1 MLSTSLVAVLPLAGL
16 PTCGLKA
23 AAVPASTPGSFTSRV
38 SGSVSRLTSFS
49 GVSKGA
55 PGKPRQG
62 TFTIT
67 FAIYPVPEV
76 GDPLWTETQ
85 QMTVT
90 PEGGHTEQPGS
101 SAGGGLPTTVFDPLN
116 RFNDAP
122 VSMRRTL
129 TFERAAPCDNRRRSL
144 QAGTS
149 PLPFLRRSHST
160 GGVRD
165 RDNYLR
171 GEI

>member
-16 PTCGLKA
+16 PTCSLKA
-23 AAVPASTPGSFTSRV
+23 VAVPASTPESFTSRV
-38 SGSVSRLTSFS
+38 SGIVSRLTSFS
-49 GVSKGA
+49 GVLTGE

-85 QMTVT
+85 QMTAT
-90 PEGGHTEQPGS
+90 PDGSRTEQPRS
-101 SAGGGLPTTVFDPLN
+101 SASSGLPVT
-116 RFNDAP
+116 R
-122 VSMRRTL
+122 L
-129 TFERAAPCDNRRRSL
+129 THSIASAAY
-144 QAGTS
+144 TS
-149 PLPFLRRSHST
+149 ASHHLLFLRRSHST
-160 GGVRD
+160 GGVKD
-165 RDNYLR
+165 RDNYLG

>member
-16 PTCGLKA
+16 PTCSLKA
-23 AAVPASTPGSFTSRV
+23 APVSASTPESFTLSV
-38 SGSVSRLTSFS
+38 SGIVSRRTSFS
-49 GVSKGA
+49 GVLSGA

-85 QMTVT
+85 QMTAT
-90 PEGGHTEQPGS
+90 PEGSHTEPRS
-101 SAGGGLPTTVFDPLN
+101 SAGGGLPTTVLDPLN

>member
-16 PTCGLKA
+16 PTCSLKA
-23 AAVPASTPGSFTSRV
+23 AAVPASTPESFTSRV
-38 SGSVSRLTSFS
+38 SGSVSRLTRFS

-85 QMTVT
+85 QMTAT
-90 PEGGHTEQPGS
+90 PDGSRTEQPRS
-101 SAGGGLPTTVFDPLN
+101 SASSGLP
-116 RFNDAP
+116 AP
-122 VSMRRTL
+122 VL
-129 TFERAAPCDNRRRSL
+129 THSIASAAY
-144 QAGTS
+144 TS
-149 PLPFLRRSHST
+149 ATHHLLFLRRSHST
-160 GGVRD
+160 GGVKD
-165 RDNYLR
+165 RDNYLG

>member
-16 PTCGLKA
+16 PTCSLKA
-23 AAVPASTPGSFTSRV
+23 AAVPASTPESFTSRV

-49 GVSKGA
+49 GVLTGA

-85 QMTVT
+85 QMTAT
-90 PEGGHTEQPGS
+90 PDGSRTEQPRS
-101 SAGGGLPTTVFDPLN
+101 SASSGLPVT
-116 RFNDAP
+116 R
-122 VSMRRTL
+122 L
-129 TFERAAPCDNRRRSL
+129 THSIASAAY
-144 QAGTS
+144 TS
-149 PLPFLRRSHST
+149 ASHHLLFLRRSHST
-160 GGVRD
+160 GGVKD
-165 RDNYLR
+165 RDNYLG

>member
-16 PTCGLKA
+16 PTCSLKA
-23 AAVPASTPGSFTSRV
+23 AAVPASTPESFTSRV

-76 GDPLWTETQ
+76 GDPLWTFLTRPVRQ
-85 QMTVT
+85 NVT
-90 PEGGHTEQPGS
+90 PRELAE
-101 SAGGGLPTTVFDPLN
+101 LI
-116 RFNDAP
+116 
-122 VSMRRTL
+122 SMM
-129 TFERAAPCDNRRRSL
+129 EK
-144 QAGTS
+144 
-149 PLPFLRRSHST
+149 
-160 GGVRD
+160 
-165 RDNYLR
+165 
-171 GEI
+171 I

>member
-16 PTCGLKA
+16 PTCSLKA
-23 AAVPASTPGSFTSRV
+23 APVSASTPESFTLSV
-38 SGSVSRLTSFS
+38 SGIVSRRTSFS
-49 GVSKGA
+49 GVLTGA

-85 QMTVT
+85 QMTAT
-90 PEGGHTEQPGS
+90 PDGSRTEQPRS
-101 SAGGGLPTTVFDPLN
+101 SASSGLPVT
-116 RFNDAP
+116 R
-122 VSMRRTL
+122 L
-129 TFERAAPCDNRRRSL
+129 THSIASAAY
-144 QAGTS
+144 TS
-149 PLPFLRRSHST
+149 ASHHLLFLRRSHST
-160 GGVRD
+160 GGVKD
-165 RDNYLR
+165 RDNYLG

>member
-16 PTCGLKA
+16 PTRGLKA

-85 QMTVT
+85 QMTAT
-90 PEGGHTEQPGS
+90 PEGSHTEQPRS
-101 SAGGGLPTTVFDPLN
+101 SASGGLPTTVFDPLN

-122 VSMRRTL
+122 VFCYAEDADIRARSTMRQPSAESASRHVT
-129 TFERAAPCDNRRRSL
+129 
-144 QAGTS
+144 TS
-149 PLPFLRRSHST
+149 FSSAESFDWGRQ
-160 GGVRD
+160 GQG
-165 RDNYLR
+165 
-171 GEI
+171 

>member
-1 MLSTSLVAVLPLAGL
+1 MLSTSLVAVLLLAGL
-16 PTCGLKA
+16 PTCSLKA
-23 AAVPASTPGSFTSRV
+23 VAVPASTPESFTSRV

-49 GVSKGA
+49 GVLTGA

-85 QMTVT
+85 QMTAT
-90 PEGGHTEQPGS
+90 PDGSRTEQPRS
-101 SAGGGLPTTVFDPLN
+101 SASSGLPVT
-116 RFNDAP
+116 R
-122 VSMRRTL
+122 L
-129 TFERAAPCDNRRRSL
+129 THSIASAAY
-144 QAGTS
+144 TS
-149 PLPFLRRSHST
+149 ASHHLLFLRRSHST
-160 GGVRD
+160 GGVKD
-165 RDNYLR
+165 RDNYLG

>member
-16 PTCGLKA
+16 PTRGLKA
-23 AAVPASTPGSFTSRV
+23 AAVLASTPGSFTSRV

-55 PGKPRQG
+55 TGKPRQG

-85 QMTVT
+85 QMTAT
-90 PEGGHTEQPGS
+90 PEGSHTEQPGS
-101 SAGGGLPTTVFDPLN
+101 SASGGLPTTAFDSFN

-122 VSMRRTL
+122 VFCYAEAADIRARSIMRQPSAESASRHVTAS
-129 TFERAAPCDNRRRSL
+129 FSSAESL
-144 QAGTS
+144 DWGRQGQ
-149 PLPFLRRSHST
+149 
-160 GGVRD
+160 G
-165 RDNYLR
+165 
-171 GEI
+171 

>member
-16 PTCGLKA
+16 PTCSLKA
-23 AAVPASTPGSFTSRV
+23 AAVPASTPESFTSRV
-38 SGSVSRLTSFS
+38 SGGVSRLTSFS
-49 GVSKGA
+49 GVLTGA

-85 QMTVT
+85 QMTAT
-90 PEGGHTEQPGS
+90 PDGSRTEQPRS
-101 SAGGGLPTTVFDPLN
+101 SASSGLPVT
-116 RFNDAP
+116 R
-122 VSMRRTL
+122 L
-129 TFERAAPCDNRRRSL
+129 THSIASAAY
-144 QAGTS
+144 TS
-149 PLPFLRRSHST
+149 ASHHLLFLRRSHST
-160 GGVRD
+160 GGVKD
-165 RDNYLR
+165 RDNYLG

>member
-1 MLSTSLVAVLPLAGL
+1 MLSTSLVAVLLLAGL
-16 PTCGLKA
+16 PTCSLKA
-23 AAVPASTPGSFTSRV
+23 VAVPASTPESFTSRV

-55 PGKPRQG
+55 PGKPRQR

-85 QMTVT
+85 QMTAT
-90 PEGGHTEQPGS
+90 PEGSHTEQPGS
-101 SAGGGLPTTVFDPLN
+101 SASGGLPTTAFDSFN

-122 VSMRRTL
+122 VFCYAEAADIRARSIMRQPSAESASRHVTAS
-129 TFERAAPCDNRRRSL
+129 FSSAESL
-144 QAGTS
+144 DWGRQGQ
-149 PLPFLRRSHST
+149 
-160 GGVRD
+160 G
-165 RDNYLR
+165 
-171 GEI
+171 

>member
-16 PTCGLKA
+16 PTCSLKA
-23 AAVPASTPGSFTSRV
+23 AAVPASTPESFTSRV

-49 GVSKGA
+49 GVSQDA

-85 QMTVT
+85 QMTAT
-90 PEGGHTEQPGS
+90 PEGSHTEPRS
-101 SAGGGLPTTVFDPLN
+101 SAGGGLPTTVLDPLN

-122 VSMRRTL
+122 VFYYAQDADIRARSTMRQPSAESASRHVT
-129 TFERAAPCDNRRRSL
+129 
-144 QAGTS
+144 TS
-149 PLPFLRRSHST
+149 FSSAESFDWGRQ
-160 GGVRD
+160 GQG
-165 RDNYLR
+165 
-171 GEI
+171 

>member
-16 PTCGLKA
+16 PTCSLKA
-23 AAVPASTPGSFTSRV
+23 AAVPASTPESFTSRV

-85 QMTVT
+85 QMTAT
-90 PEGGHTEQPGS
+90 PEGSHTEQPRS
-101 SAGGGLPTTVFDPLN
+101 STGGGLPTTVFDPLN
-116 RFNDAP
+116 RFNAP
-122 VSMRRTL
+122 VSMRRTPDV
-129 TFERAAPCDNRRRSL
+129 RARSTMRQL
-144 QAGTS
+144 SAESASRHVTTS
-149 PLPFLRRSHST
+149 FSSAESFDWGRQ
-160 GGVRD
+160 GQG
-165 RDNYLR
+165 
-171 GEI
+171 

>member
-1 MLSTSLVAVLPLAGL
+1 VLSTSLVAVLPLAGL
-16 PTCGLKA
+16 PTRSLKA
-23 AAVPASTPGSFTSRV
+23 AAVPASTPESFTSRV

-49 GVSKGA
+49 GVSQDA

-85 QMTVT
+85 QMTAT
-90 PEGGHTEQPGS
+90 PEGSHTEPRS
-101 SAGGGLPTTVFDPLN
+101 SAGGGLPATVLDPLN

-129 TFERAAPCDNRRRSL
+129 TFERAAPCDNCRPSL

>member
-1 MLSTSLVAVLPLAGL
+1 VLSTSLVAVLPLAGL

-85 QMTVT
+85 QMTAT

-101 SAGGGLPTTVFDPLN
+101 SAGGGLPTTVFDPSIASTT
-116 RFNDAP
+116 R
-122 VSMRRTL
+122 
-129 TFERAAPCDNRRRSL
+129 
-144 QAGTS
+144 
-149 PLPFLRRSHST
+149 PFLC
-160 GGVRD
+160 GGR
-165 RDNYLR
+165 
-171 GEI
+171 

>member
-1 MLSTSLVAVLPLAGL
+1 MLSTSLVAVLLLAGL
-16 PTCGLKA
+16 PTCSLKA
-23 AAVPASTPGSFTSRV
+23 VAVPASTPESFTSRV

-85 QMTVT
+85 QMTAT
-90 PEGGHTEQPGS
+90 PDGSRTEQPRS
-101 SAGGGLPTTVFDPLN
+101 SASSGLPVT
-116 RFNDAP
+116 R
-122 VSMRRTL
+122 L
-129 TFERAAPCDNRRRSL
+129 THSIASAAY
-144 QAGTS
+144 TS
-149 PLPFLRRSHST
+149 ASHHLLFLRRSHST
-160 GGVRD
+160 GGVKD
-165 RDNYLR
+165 RDNYLG

>member
-16 PTCGLKA
+16 PTRGLKA

-85 QMTVT
+85 QMTAT
-90 PEGGHTEQPGS
+90 PEGSHTEQPGS
-101 SAGGGLPTTVFDPLN
+101 SANGGLPTTVFDPLN

-122 VSMRRTL
+122 VCYAEDADIRARSITRQPAAESARRQVTIS
-129 TFERAAPCDNRRRSL
+129 F
-144 QAGTS
+144 
-149 PLPFLRRSHST
+149 FF
-160 GGVRD
+160 GGVIR
-165 RDNYLR
+165 R
-171 GEI
+171 GASETGTTT